1 MNLYEK
7 HMKGETADHF
17 LGPIV
22 FKTVEEK
29 IGQITR
35 RIVIDG
41 QQRLTTLLLLCALI
55 RDRARVQG
63 NTSLVDKIEQNF
75 LFNKYATT
83 NEDKP
88 RLRLTKADKEIFEK
102 IINGE
107 DPRAASG
114 SQLTPAYSYFEN
126 LLEGKEDQISLE
138 KLLDVITGLKLV
150 TIRLEEKDNPNRIF
164 ETLNYRGK
172 ELAQSDLVRNFFMM
186 SIRDNAK
193 AEQLYNDRWFPMELG
208 FGGDAKE
215 RTENLELFLRHYLTM
230 LKHATVKEDRIYAE
244 IRDRLKLADENNVI
258 SELNSMSRYAVYY
271 QRLLFPQ
278 KETNNIIAKGIDRL
292 NRFGISVHYPFL
304 LKVYNAFEAGKVSV
318 ADFNIILK
326 TIESYYVRRFF
337 MQLPTNALNKLF
349 ALLCSLPDD
358 NLASALQAELAS
370 KEPTSTAYWPDDKDF
385 KEKFVLL
392 PVYRDTDRCQFV
404 LESLEESFAHP
415 EPVTLT
421 QLTIEHVMPETL
433 TDEWKNYLGENW
445 KDVHNRYVHTVGNL
459 TLVARSPNSAL
470 QNKLFEV
477 KREQWYKNSN
487 VQLTRELAEKWNE
500 WKEKE
505 ILERANLLAERALR
519 IWPRPKHSETTLAE
533 KTL

>member
-1 MNLYEK
+1 
-7 HMKGETADHF
+7 
-17 LGPIV
+17 
-22 FKTVEEK
+22 
-29 IGQITR
+29 
-35 RIVIDG
+35 
-41 QQRLTTLLLLCALI
+41 
-55 RDRARVQG
+55 
-63 NTSLVDKIEQNF
+63 
-75 LFNKYATT
+75 
-83 NEDKP
+83 
-88 RLRLTKADKEIFEK
+88 
-102 IINGE
+102 
-107 DPRAASG
+107 
-114 SQLTPAYSYFEN
+114 
-126 LLEGKEDQISLE
+126 
-138 KLLDVITGLKLV
+138 
-150 TIRLEEKDNPNRIF
+150 
-164 ETLNYRGK
+164 
-172 ELAQSDLVRNFFMM
+172 MM

-392 PVYRDTDRCQFV
+392 PVYRDTDRCCHQCQYDC
-404 LESLEESFAHP
+404 AHP
-415 EPVTLT
+415 AIPWLHVTL
-421 QLTIEHVMPETL
+421 HP
-433 TDEWKNYLGENW
+433 
-445 KDVHNRYVHTVGNL
+445 
-459 TLVARSPNSAL
+459 RSPCRPRAYLVSSTSSAQHKSPL
-470 QNKLFEV
+470 
-477 KREQWYKNSN
+477 RRS
-487 VQLTRELAEKWNE
+487 TRLCCTSATMLSTRSRTS
-500 WKEKE
+500 
-505 ILERANLLAERALR
+505 IVRGL
-519 IWPRPKHSETTLAE
+519 
-533 KTL
+533 